1 MSKSRVS
8 KSKSTQRRRD
18 ARRTRIVWAA
28 FGTAM
33 TLAAGGLL
41 LTGGDLRGGP
51 VAASMQGEGV
61 GAGPAVQLDHSRWKS
76 IVIHHSGSP
85 GGSPESLDRLH
96 RSWGFASLG
105 YHFVVGN
112 GIDFGD
118 GALFVSPRWL
128 RQEPGAHVAERRP
141 GAQPD
146 AAWFNE
152 HSIGICLIG
161 NGDRRSF
168 SEGQLAQLGE
178 LVSDL
183 QREFG
188 IPDNQ
193 VFLHSDLTDVSS
205 PGRFFPVAAFE
216 SALRN

>member
-1 MSKSRVS
+1 LS
-8 KSKSTQRRRD
+8 KSKSSQRRRD

-51 VAASMQGEGV
+51 VAASVQGEH
-61 GAGPAVQLDHSRWKS
+61 PASIPSIELDHSRWKA
-76 IVIHHSGSP
+76 IVVHHSGSP

-112 GIDFGD
+112 GIDYGD
-118 GALFVSPRWL
+118 GALYAGPRWT
-128 RQEPGAHVAERRP
+128 RQEPGAHVAERAT
-141 GAQPD
+141 GAQPT
-146 AAWFNE
+146 ASWFNE
-152 HSIGICLIG
+152 HAIGICLVG
-161 NGDRRSF
+161 NGERRSF
-168 SEGQLAQLGE
+168 TDGQLTQLAE
-178 LVSDL
+178 LVADL

-188 IPDNQ
+188 IPDNH
-193 VFLHSDLTDVSS
+193 VFLHSDLSSVTS

-216 SALRN
+216 ASLRK